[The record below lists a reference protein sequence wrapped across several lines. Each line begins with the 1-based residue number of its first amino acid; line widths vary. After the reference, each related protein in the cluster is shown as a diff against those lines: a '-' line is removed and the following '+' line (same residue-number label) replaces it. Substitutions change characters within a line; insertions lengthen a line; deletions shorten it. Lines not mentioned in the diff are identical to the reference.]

1 MPFVYFIQNTLTKH
15 IKVGY
20 TNDVMHRFGQLQ
32 SANSEES
39 FDNERETFNN
49 DRQNF
54 DNKVDTFKNPVFANM
69 AEFKAQQK
77 KLD

>member
-15 IKVGY
+15 I
-20 TNDVMHRFGQLQ
+20 
-32 SANSEES
+32 
-39 FDNERETFNN
+39 N